1 METPKGTLGIRE
13 AAAEFR
19 VPYRTLCRWAAT
31 GKVASVTVAGRRYV
45 NVVSLANWLA
55 PVGVFGGV
63 GERGSGDV

>member
-1 METPKGTLGIRE
+1 MEAPKGTMGIRE

-31 GKVASVTVAGRRYV
+31 GKVASVTVAGRRFV

-55 PVGVFGGV
+55 PVEVANG
-63 GERGSGDV
+63 